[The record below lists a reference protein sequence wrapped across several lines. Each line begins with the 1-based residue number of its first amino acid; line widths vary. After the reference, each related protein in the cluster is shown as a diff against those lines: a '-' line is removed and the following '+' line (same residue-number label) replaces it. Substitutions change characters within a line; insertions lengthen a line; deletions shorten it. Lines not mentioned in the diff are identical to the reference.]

1 MNNYYRYHV
10 AITLDGCRIKATFNV
25 RSREEFLR
33 IKHAMLN
40 DYPHGIEKIESV
52 EVGGDGTE
60 YPVTLMTYGEEDAYY
75 A

>member
-10 AITLDGCRIKATFNV
+10 AITLNGHRIKATFDV
-25 RSREEFLR
+25 RSREEFLA
-33 IKHAMLN
+33 IKHSMLN
-40 DYPHGIEKIESV
+40 DYPHGIEKIDSV

-60 YPVTLMTYGEEDAYY
+60 YLVTLMTYGEEDAYY